1 MSVISFLQN
10 YPSTNARLF
19 VSACLSVIFVI
30 TVLAGMVLRRPV
42 DVNVVWS
49 VGAFLLTLS
58 GIDAVQ
64 FGVKRKTEIVTPPDT
79 TAENS
84 GKGGQP

>member
-1 MSVISFLQN
+1 MNRFAAFLQT

-42 DVNVVWS
+42 DVDVVWS

-64 FGVKRKTEIVTPPDT
+64 FGVKRKTEILTPPD
-79 TAENS
+79 NS
-84 GKGGQP
+84 TERTQ

>member
-1 MSVISFLQN
+1 MTTGFSQFLAN

-42 DVNVVWS
+42 DVDVVWS

-64 FGVKRKTEIVTPPDT
+64 FGVKRKTEMITPPGDPT
-79 TAENS
+79 ERT
-84 GKGGQP
+84 Q

>member
-1 MSVISFLQN
+1 MNRFFAFLQN

-42 DVNVVWS
+42 DVDVVWS

-64 FGVKRKTEIVTPPDT
+64 FGVKRRTEKILPPDT
-79 TAENS
+79 PTE
-84 GKGGQP
+84 GTQ